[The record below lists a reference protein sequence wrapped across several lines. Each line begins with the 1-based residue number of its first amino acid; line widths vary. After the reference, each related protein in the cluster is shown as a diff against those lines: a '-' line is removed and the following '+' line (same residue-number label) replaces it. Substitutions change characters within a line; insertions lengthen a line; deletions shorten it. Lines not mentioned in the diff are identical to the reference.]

1 MVARVAADRA
11 LIDTGSGA
19 DMWLPHVPLIMA
31 HPALAAVRSVCH
43 DR

>member
-1 MVARVAADRA
+1 MVACVAAERA
-11 LIDTGSGA
+11 LIDTFRGA
-19 DMWLPHVPLIMA
+19 DTRLPHAAIIMA